1 MQNAEIGDWEKL
13 ETGDWDADMLNNIDA
28 YDASK
33 MVFDLPVT
41 RTTEAVALGSSLGR
55 VLSTDVLAKIPYPPF
70 DRSPYDGFAFRG
82 EDTLSAAPGSPAV
95 LKITEELPA
104 GTAPRFDITPG
115 YAAKILTGAPI
126 PKGADSTI
134 KYEETEF
141 SGSEVRISNPVP
153 PNTDVVYSGADVK
166 PRQVLAPKG
175 RLVTAPVIFMFANQ
189 GFASVEVYKKPVIT
203 VLSTGSELC
212 EVGEP
217 LRPAAIYNSNVHAL
231 SAYLS
236 DAGAAPVNG
245 GSVPDDPEAIARSVG
260 RAAES
265 SDMVITTGGASVGD
279 YDWAVRSAEILGADV
294 LFWKI
299 AMRPGGALMAAV
311 KDNKAILSLS
321 GNPAAAVLGLLR
333 IAMPFVKKLCGRSDC
348 FYKEVDVALREPYP
362 KSSPKLRLLR
372 GMLEIADSRA
382 FFVESGGQ
390 GSEDVSSLAGCDLL
404 GEIPLGSPP
413 LPAGTVIKAYRL

>member
-1 MQNAEIGDWEKL
+1 
-13 ETGDWDADMLNNIDA
+13 MLNNIDA
-28 YDASK
+28 YDACK
-33 MVFDLPVT
+33 MVFDLPAPRLAETVPL
-41 RTTEAVALGSSLGR
+41 AGSFGR
-55 VLSTDVLAKIPYPPF
+55 VLSADVLARMPYPPF

-82 EDTLSAAPGSPAV
+82 DDTLFATRGNPAV

-104 GTAPRFDITPG
+104 GAAPRFEITHG
-115 YAAKILTGAPI
+115 HAAKILTGAPI

-134 KYEETEF
+134 KYEETEY
-141 SGSEVRISNPVP
+141 SDSEVRILGPVP
-153 PNTDVVYSGADVK
+153 PNTDVVYAGTDVK
-166 PRQVLAPKG
+166 PGQIMAPEG
-175 RLVTAPVIFMFANQ
+175 ALVTAPIIFTLANQ
-189 GFASVEVYKKPVIT
+189 GFANLEVYKKPAIT
-203 VLSTGSELC
+203 VISTGSELC

-231 SAYLS
+231 SAYLA
-236 DAGAAPVNG
+236 DAGAVPING
-245 GSVPDDPEAIARSVG
+245 GSVPDEPAIIASSIDHAIA
-260 RAAES
+260 S

-279 YDWAVRSAEILGADV
+279 YDWAVRAAELLGADV

-333 IAMPFVKKLCGRSDC
+333 IAMPYIKKLCGRSDC
-348 FYKEVDVALREPYP
+348 FYQEVDVSLREPYP
-362 KSSPKLRLLR
+362 KSSPKLRVLR
-372 GMLEIADSRA
+372 GRLEIVDSRA

-404 GEIPLGSPP
+404 GEIPMGSPP
-413 LPAGTVIKAYRL
+413 LPAGTVIKAFRL